1 MSRPGKFAIL
11 DGMGTHR
18 TWTDITADD
27 PGHSRRY
34 AKRWDEFAR
43 QGRDI
48 DGEARLIDA
57 MAPRGARILDAG
69 CGQGRLGGYLSR
81 RGHHVTGVDI
91 DPYLISVAREKYPD
105 GRWIVGDLANLTDVL
120 AKEADRTSAGT
131 EAGQSAGAGDTTD
144 GGAGAGATDDA
155 PARGFDVI
163 VAAGNVLT
171 FIDPA
176 DRAAVLEGFRDA
188 LAGAPESGGALEAG
202 PGTVGTRG
210 SAVLGFGSG
219 RGWAFDDFERAA
231 AEAGLRVVQRFSTW
245 DVRPYDALSD
255 FLVAV
260 LERA

>member
-18 TWTDITADD
+18 TWIDITAED

-34 AKRWDEFAR
+34 AKRWEEFAR

-69 CGQGRLGGYLSR
+69 CGQGRLGGYLSH

-120 AKEADRTSAGT
+120 AKEADR
-131 EAGQSAGAGDTTD
+131 AGAGDTTD
-144 GGAGAGATDDA
+144 GGAGAGEPADA

-188 LAGAPESGGALEAG
+188 LAGAPESEGALEAG
-202 PGTVGTRG
+202 SGTVGTRG
-210 SAVLGFGSG
+210 RAVLGFGAG